1 MEKRDNDKIR
11 GMLMQSKVAKQK
23 SRCSICDSRKLFF
36 FKKQN
41 IAQKYFYLKF
51 TGKCKSMLNY
61 CLMCKVN
68 TESVDSKVLNTTKW

>member
-23 SRCSICDSRKLFF
+23 SRCSIC

-51 TGKCKSMLNY
+51 TGKCKSMWNY
-61 CLMCKVN
+61 CLMCK
-68 TESVDSKVLNTTKW
+68 KIQRVLIQKF

>member
-1 MEKRDNDKIR
+1 MILEI
-11 GMLMQSKVAKQK
+11 
-23 SRCSICDSRKLFF
+23 FF